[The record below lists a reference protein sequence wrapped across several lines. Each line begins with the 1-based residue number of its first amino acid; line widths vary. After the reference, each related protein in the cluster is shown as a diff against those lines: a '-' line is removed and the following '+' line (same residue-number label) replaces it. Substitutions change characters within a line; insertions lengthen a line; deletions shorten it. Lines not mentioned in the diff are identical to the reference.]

1 MALELN
7 NGIGAAIPSF
17 SRAEALKRFGID
29 LLPGCRVLDR
39 HFIVPASSAEIPQ
52 ARYHRR
58 YDIIEIVGDNFYRLL
73 GRAARDFTRDPQCM
87 NCRSRSTFWP
97 QSNEASSLQTHA

>member
-1 MALELN
+1 MAFELN
-7 NGIGAAIPSF
+7 KAAGTAIRSF
-17 SRAEALKRFGID
+17 SKADALKRFGVD

-39 HFIVPASSAEIPQ
+39 HFIVPATSAEVAQ
-52 ARYHRR
+52 ARFHRR

-73 GRAARDFTRDPQCM
+73 GRGARDFTRDPQSM

-97 QSNEASSLQTHA
+97 QSNEASRLPTHP